1 MSSPSDA
8 VDVIQSEATDRDPP
22 DRGLRFQVPVQTEV
36 LVLLLPAMLLA
47 LAASQ
52 GREAAYGSEAAG
64 GARGA
69 PGAHPVTALRV
80 CADPNNL
87 PFSNEK
93 GEGFENRIAS
103 LIASDLGMPVQYAW
117 WPQRRG
123 FVRNTLE
130 AGVCDVVMEVPSGYE
145 MTAHTAP
152 YYRST
157 YVFVTR
163 ADRRLAIRSFDD
175 PALRHLRIGIHM
187 MGDDYANSPAAGAL
201 ARRGLA
207 RQIVPYMIYGDYSQ
221 PDPPARLI
229 RAVAMD
235 SVDVAVAWGPLA
247 GYFAKRSPVRLV
259 LTPVAAPD
267 PGFAYSMSLGVRRGD
282 GTWRSTLD
290 TELVRRRDDIRR
302 ILEEYGVPLMPVGE
316 R

>member
-1 MSSPSDA
+1 MH
-8 VDVIQSEATDRDPP
+8 
-22 DRGLRFQVPVQTEV
+22 TEV

-52 GREAAYGSEAAG
+52 GRETAYGRETAG
-64 GARGA
+64 GAHR
-69 PGAHPVTALRV
+69 VTALRV

-123 FVRNTLE
+123 FVRNTLK

-145 MTAHTAP
+145 LTAHTAP

-163 ADRRLAIRSFDD
+163 ADRHLAIRSFDD
-175 PALRHLRIGIHM
+175 RALRHLRIGIHM

-207 RQIVPYMIYGDYSQ
+207 SQVVPYMIYGDYSQ

-229 RAVAMD
+229 RAVALD

-267 PGFAYSMSLGVRRGD
+267 PGFSYSMSLGVRRGD
-282 GTWRSTLD
+282 SAWRSVLD
-290 TELVRRRDDIRR
+290 AELVRRRGDIRR
-302 ILEEYGVPLMPVGE
+302 ILEDYGVPLVPAGE